1 MDMKERDKVE
11 AAVEIL
17 DGIRDI
23 CVVFEEA
30 RGKELPLSV
39 FIVLDTALEK
49 AGELLKELYA
59 DM

>member
-1 MDMKERDKVE
+1 MELKERDRIE

-23 CVVFEEA
+23 CIIFEEV
-30 RGKELPLSV
+30 RGKELPLGV
-39 FIVLDTALEK
+39 FVVLETALEK
-49 AGELLKELYA
+49 AGRLLKELYA